1 MFANISVQFIDP
13 SKPKLSTDG
22 MSCLILNHEEYSMSL
37 EGYSSRSPTI
47 EAMEPDEAVHYSKSL
62 DTHAR
67 PLPQAKST
75 LFTRYKHKHSHRKHS
90 IKAGQAQ
97 YLKDHMLTSIQN
109 TIILKHNLRFIQPS
123 SSPLLTVRH
132 ESHSDLPSVDVLS
145 SSTTQDRA
153 VPSWTVYDPYGE
165 HASSDGMMDLGDV
178 YGRIGQG
185 L

>member
-22 MSCLILNHEEYSMSL
+22 MSCLIMNHEEYSMLL

-47 EAMEPDEAVHYSKSL
+47 EAMESDETAHYSKSL

-97 YLKDHMLTSIQN
+97 NLKDHMLTLIQN

-123 SSPLLTVRH
+123 ARKIMFGRSSLSGDAEALSLVKTIHAVMVR
-132 ESHSDLPSVDVLS
+132 DICLS
-145 SSTTQDRA
+145 SFIFLLINPFSL
-153 VPSWTVYDPYGE
+153 P
-165 HASSDGMMDLGDV
+165 
-178 YGRIGQG
+178 
-185 L
+185 